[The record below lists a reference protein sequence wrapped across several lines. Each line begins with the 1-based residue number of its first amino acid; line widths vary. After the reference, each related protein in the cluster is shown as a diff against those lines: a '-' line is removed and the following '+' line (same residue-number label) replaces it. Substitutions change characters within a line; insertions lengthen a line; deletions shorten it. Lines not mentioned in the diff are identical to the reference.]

1 MGKWS
6 KCGKSGRKK
15 LTSGSISKLKR
26 QVGRVVMI
34 FRVSL
39 IVCRRG
45 LWEKISQGQKSEN
58 LKHQIGL

>member
-26 QVGRVVMI
+26 QAGRVVMI

-39 IVCRRG
+39 MTCRRG
-45 LWEKISQGQKSEN
+45 LCKKMSKNILSPKI
-58 LKHQIGL
+58 